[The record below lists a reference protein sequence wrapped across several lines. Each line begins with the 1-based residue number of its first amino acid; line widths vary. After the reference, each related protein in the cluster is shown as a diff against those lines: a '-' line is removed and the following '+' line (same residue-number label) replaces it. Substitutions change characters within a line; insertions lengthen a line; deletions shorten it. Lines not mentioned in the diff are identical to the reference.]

1 MRTQRKAA
9 QFKKTKILARKARR
23 KSVTARPPV
32 RSKKSASSAVK
43 NRIWHNWLTEENYL

>member
-9 QFKKTKILARKARR
+9 QFKKTKILAGKARR
-23 KSVTARPPV
+23 KSVAARPPL
-32 RSKKSASSAVK
+32 RSMKSFSTAMK